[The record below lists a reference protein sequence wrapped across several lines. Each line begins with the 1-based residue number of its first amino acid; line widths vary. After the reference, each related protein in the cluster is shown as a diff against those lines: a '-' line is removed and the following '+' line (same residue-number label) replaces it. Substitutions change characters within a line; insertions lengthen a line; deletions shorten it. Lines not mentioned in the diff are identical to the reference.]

1 MDYYENLN
9 IKLNSLVI
17 FRRILV
23 NPVMIKLTRLI
34 SMGNE
39 SKAERVSL
47 YADFVSALFNISDN
61 LTDAIW
67 EMVSSDE
74 NIYIINSAKGETIAP
89 VLEQCLLNELA
100 VLEEL
105 SLLDGTKIKEATG
118 YDGYLPVWKT
128 QEMDFVGEYK
138 NLLCTLGSHG
148 YGVFSKHRMFSYS
161 NGALLPV
168 RNADNVRLS
177 ELKGYERERSCVV
190 DNTKALLAGKPAANV
205 LLYGDAGTGKSSTVK
220 AVVNEYADEGLRLIE
235 VRKDRLFELPD
246 VIDSLY
252 MNPLKFILFID
263 DLSYSGYNE
272 NIGVLKAILEGTVSA
287 KASNVAI
294 YATSNRRHLISE
306 SFSDRGNDDIHINE
320 TIQEQIALSERFGL
334 PVYFGRP
341 DKVQYL
347 EIVRELVAQY
357 GVEDI
362 SDLDL
367 RAERYALERGGRS
380 PRIAKQFA
388 EYLKSREINK

>member
-23 NPVMIKLTRLI
+23 NPVMIKLSRLI

-61 LTDAIW
+61 LTDAVW

-138 NLLCTLGSHG
+138 NLLCALGSHG
-148 YGVFSKHRMFSYS
+148 YGVFSKYRMFSYS

-246 VIDSLY
+246 IIDSLY

-263 DLSYSGYNE
+263 DLSYSGHNE

-320 TIQEQIALSERFGL
+320 TIQEQISLSERFGL

-388 EYLKSREINK
+388 EYLKSREIIK